1 MKRKKKQRNSFPVL
15 FFLIFALAGFGML
28 IGGFVSMAR
37 SYQFRK
43 TAVEVSGT
51 ISQITSYRDSD
62 GDLHRRV
69 LVSYSY
75 NGQSF
80 DDVSLGFYSSSM
92 REGKN
97 IPLLV
102 DPQDPGHM
110 TSKSGDIFAYVVLL
124 AMGVIFA
131 AVGIVPLIVSL
142 AGARKRKKLTATGRQ
157 LHAVVEYTDVNR
169 SVSYNGR
176 HPYIVYCTYQ
186 DPSTDVT
193 YRFKSKNLMRDPGYS
208 PEDPIEVFVDPED
221 YSNYVVIAD
230 GPANPKVID
239 YT

>member
-1 MKRKKKQRNSFPVL
+1 MKPKRKQKNSFPVL

-28 IGGFVSMAR
+28 IGGFVTMVN
-37 SYQFRK
+37 SYQFQK

-62 GDLHRRV
+62 GDLHHRV

-80 DDVSLGFYSSSM
+80 DDVTLGFYSSSM
-92 REGKN
+92 REGKK

-110 TSKSGDIFAYVVLL
+110 TTKSRDVFTNAILL
-124 AMGVIFA
+124 AMGVVFA

-142 AGARKRKKLTATGRQ
+142 AGSQKRKKLMATGRQ

-193 YRFKSKNLMRDPGYS
+193 YRFKSKNLMRDPGYA

-230 GPANPKVID
+230 GPANPKLVD
-239 YT
+239 FT

>member
-1 MKRKKKQRNSFPVL
+1 MIHKRKKRNSFPVL

-28 IGGFVSMAR
+28 IGGFVTMVN

-92 REGKN
+92 REGKK

-110 TSKSGDIFAYVVLL
+110 TSKSSDIFTDVVLL
-124 AMGVIFA
+124 AMGVAFA
-131 AVGIVPLIVSL
+131 AVGTIPLINSL
-142 AGARKRKKLTATGRQ
+142 ASARKRKKLMATGRQ
-157 LHAVVEYTDVNR
+157 LHAVVEYTDINR
-169 SVSYNGR
+169 SVTYNGR

-186 DPSTDVT
+186 DPGTEVT
-193 YRFKSKNLMRDPGYS
+193 YRFKSKNLMRDPGYA

-221 YSNYVVIAD
+221 YSNYVVVAD
-230 GPANPKVID
+230 GPANPRVID

>member
-1 MKRKKKQRNSFPVL
+1 MIHKRKKRNSFPVL

-28 IGGFVSMAR
+28 IGGFVTMFN

-51 ISQITSYRDSD
+51 ISQITTYRDSD
-62 GDLHRRV
+62 GDQHHRV

-92 REGKN
+92 REGKK

-102 DPQDPGHM
+102 DPKDPGHM
-110 TSKSGDIFAYVVLL
+110 TSKSGDIFTNVILL
-124 AMGVIFA
+124 AMGAIFA

-157 LHAVVEYTDVNR
+157 LHAVVEYTDINR

-193 YRFKSKNLMRDPGYS
+193 YRFKSKNLMQDPGYS

-230 GPANPKVID
+230 GPANPKLVD
-239 YT
+239 FT